1 MPRNLSKSRLIEF
14 RQCPKRMWLQIHRP
28 ERRQPDPD
36 AQARMDIGNEVGT
49 LARSLLAPAGDGIL
63 FDAQQEGYAEVF
75 ERSLQALDARRPLF
89 EAGFEHAGV
98 FALVDALLPSPSAA
112 GWYLVEVKS
121 SASVKEYQRDDL
133 AIQVFI
139 LRHAGVQLDDAAVA
153 TIDSS
158 WVYQGDGNY
167 QGLLKQ
173 NGLLGEA
180 LQREAE
186 VQAWRDEAVRVS
198 ESSEPPAIEMGE
210 RCTSPFSCPF
220 FGHCKAES
228 AEQQAPAEKA
238 PIDWLPG
245 HFSAGLKALVATQ
258 RPKSMAQVPDHLL
271 SALQRRV
278 KEATLSN
285 TPWVDKAAIK
295 QSLSG
300 LEWPLHFL
308 DFEAVQ
314 FTIPRWAGTKPFQQI
329 PFQYSLHTLER
340 DGQLSHR
347 DFLDLSGQDP
357 RPSLAEQLAS
367 DLGSRAGSVLAYNKS
382 FEGMV
387 LRALAAQFDDLAP
400 ALVSIEARLVD
411 LLPITRASYYHPLQQ
426 GSWSIK
432 RVLPTIPGQTGY
444 GELETVADGQ
454 AAVQAYLEAI
464 AHGHTDPQRLDHI
477 RQALRTYC
485 MKDTMAMVALWR
497 YFNGPAN

>member
-28 ERRQPDPD
+28 ELRQPDPD

-49 LARSLLAPAGDGIL
+49 LARGLLAPAGDGIL

-89 EAGFEHAGV
+89 EAGFQHAGV
-98 FALVDALLPSPSAA
+98 FALVDALLPSPSNA
-112 GWYLVEVKS
+112 GWRLVEVKS
-121 SASVKEYQRDDL
+121 SASVKDYQRDDL

-139 LRHAGVQLDDAAVA
+139 LRHAGVQLDEAALA

-167 QGLLKQ
+167 QGLLKHTD
-173 NGLLGEA
+173 LLSEA

-186 VQAWRDEAVRVS
+186 VKAWRDQAVQVS
-198 ESSEPPAIEMGE
+198 GSPEPPAIDMGE

-220 FGHCKAES
+220 FEHCKAGS
-228 AEQQAPAEKA
+228 GQQQAAAEDA

-245 HFSAGLKALVATQ
+245 HFSAGLKAFVATQ
-258 RPKSMAQVPDHLL
+258 RPQSMAQVPDHLL

-278 KEATLSN
+278 KAATLSN
-285 TPWVDKAAIK
+285 TPWVDQAAIK
-295 QSLSG
+295 QALSG

-314 FTIPRWAGTKPFQQI
+314 FTIPRWAGTRPFQQI

-347 DFLDLSGQDP
+347 DFLDLSGEDP
-357 RPSLAEQLAS
+357 RRRLAEQLAS
-367 DLGSRAGSVLAYNKS
+367 DLGSRTGSVLAYNKS

-400 ALVSIEARLVD
+400 ALQAIEARLVD

-432 RVLPTIPGQTGY
+432 NVLPVLVP
-444 GELETVADGQ
+444 ELKYSDLDG
-454 AAVQAYLEAI
+454 VQDGTLAILAYQEAI
-464 AHGHTDPQRLDHI
+464 APDTTAARKQEIERQLRQYCQLDTYSMVKI
-477 RQALRTYC
+477 WQAFAR
-485 MKDTMAMVALWR
+485 
-497 YFNGPAN
+497 

>member
-1 MPRNLSKSRLIEF
+1 
-14 RQCPKRMWLQIHRP
+14 MWLQIHRP
-28 ERRQPDPD
+28 ELRQPDPD

-49 LARSLLAPAGDGIL
+49 LARSLLAPADDGIL

-75 ERSLQALDARRPLF
+75 ERSLQALDAQRPLF
-89 EAGFEHAGV
+89 EAGFQHAGV
-98 FALVDALLPSPSAA
+98 FALVDALLPSPSTP
-112 GWYLVEVKS
+112 GWRLVEVKS
-121 SASVKEYQRDDL
+121 SASVKDYQRDDL

-139 LRHAGVQLDDAAVA
+139 LRHAGVHLDEAALA

-158 WVYQGDGNY
+158 WVYQGDGDY
-167 QGLLKQ
+167 QGLLKHT
-173 NGLLGEA
+173 GLLSEA

-186 VQAWRDEAVRVS
+186 VQAWRDEAVQVS
-198 ESSEPPAIEMGE
+198 TSPEPPAIDMGE

-220 FGHCKAES
+220 LEHCKAGS
-228 AEQQAPAEKA
+228 GQQQAAAEEA

-245 HFSAGLKALVATQ
+245 HFSAGLKAFVATQ
-258 RPKSMAQVPDHLL
+258 QPESMAQVPDHLL
-271 SALQRRV
+271 SAMQQRV
-278 KEATLSN
+278 KAATLTN
-285 TPWVDKAAIK
+285 TPWVDQAAIK
-295 QSLSG
+295 QALSG

-314 FTIPRWAGTKPFQQI
+314 FTIPRWAGTRPFQQI

-347 DFLDLSGQDP
+347 DFLDLSGEDP
-357 RPSLAEQLAS
+357 RRRLAEQLVS
-367 DLGSRAGSVLAYNKS
+367 DLGRRAGSVLAYNKS

-400 ALVSIEARLVD
+400 ALQAIDARLVD

-454 AAVQAYLEAI
+454 AAVQAYLAAI
-464 AHGHTDPQRLDHI
+464 ALRDTDPQRLEHI

-485 MKDTMAMVALWR
+485 EKDTMAMVALWR
-497 YFNGPAN
+497 HLRDSAAE